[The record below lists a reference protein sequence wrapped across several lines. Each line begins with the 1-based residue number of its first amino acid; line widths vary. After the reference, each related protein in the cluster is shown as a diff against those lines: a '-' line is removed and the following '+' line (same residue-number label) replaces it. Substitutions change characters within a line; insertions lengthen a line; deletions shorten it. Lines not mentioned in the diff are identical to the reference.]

1 MAAELITGGCQCGAV
16 RYRIGRLGRP
26 TICHCRMCQKAFG
39 GFFAALVTARD
50 SKWTRGAPSY
60 FQSSDKIRRGYCAD
74 CGTPLTYEA
83 EDGLEMAIGTLDNP
97 ALAAP
102 VAQVN
107 AASRQPF
114 FERLCSLPQVSAENA
129 AENDAWN
136 AKLTSF
142 QHPDHDTQVW
152 PPETKQ

>member
-1 MAAELITGGCQCGAV
+1 
-16 RYRIGRLGRP
+16 
-26 TICHCRMCQKAFG
+26 MCQKAFG
-39 GFFAALVTARD
+39 GFFAPLVTAHQIE
-50 SKWTRGAPSY
+50 WTRGAPSH
-60 FQSSDKIRRGYCAD
+60 FHSSDKIRRGFCSA

-83 EDGLEMAIGTLDNP
+83 YDGLEIAIGTLDHP

-114 FERLCSLPQVSAENA
+114 FEDLCSLPQVSDDSS

-136 AKLTSF
+136 ASLTSF
-142 QHPDHDTQVW
+142 QHPDHETAAW
-152 PPETKQ
+152 PPETRP

>member
-1 MAAELITGGCQCGAV
+1 MNAEAITGGCQCGAV
-16 RYRIGRLGRP
+16 RYRVGRLGRP

-39 GFFAALVTARD
+39 GFFAPLVTAHQIE
-50 SKWTRGAPSY
+50 WTRGAPSH
-60 FQSSDKIRRGYCAD
+60 FQSSDKIRRGFCSA

-83 EDGLEMAIGTLDNP
+83 NDGLEIAIGTLDNP

-107 AASRQPF
+107 VASRQPF
-114 FERLCSLPQVSAENA
+114 FEDLCSLPQVSDDSR

-136 AKLTSF
+136 ASLTSF
-142 QHPDHDTQVW
+142 QHPDHETEAW
-152 PPETKQ
+152 PPETRP